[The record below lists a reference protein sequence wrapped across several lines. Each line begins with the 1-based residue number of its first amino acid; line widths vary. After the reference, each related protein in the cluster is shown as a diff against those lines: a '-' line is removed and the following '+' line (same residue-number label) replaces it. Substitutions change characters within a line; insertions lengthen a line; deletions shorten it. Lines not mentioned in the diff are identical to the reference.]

1 MKIIRKRRSCLIIK
15 TIGIL
20 VINSFYHYKKN
31 VKRKG
36 RVDFLYTKKVVVY
49 VQANRIS
56 MNKKVR
62 DYVQS
67 IGLLSIRKSV
77 IMFKLIGSLYPR
89 KDVSIW

>member
-15 TIGIL
+15 KIGIL
-20 VINSFYHYKKN
+20 VITAFTTIKH

-62 DYVQS
+62 DYVQP
-67 IGLLSIRKSV
+67 IGLLSI
-77 IMFKLIGSLYPR
+77 
-89 KDVSIW
+89 